1 MEDYVRAF
9 RYSRRRRRRADESR
23 VFHQAGALTNVKLTW
38 LHYLAQSHGFHV
50 IDCWSEADEYSDVS
64 QR

>member
-1 MEDYVRAF
+1 VEDYVRAF

-23 VFHQAGALTNVKLTW
+23 VFHQAGALTLTW

-50 IDCWSEADEYSDVS
+50 IDGWSEADEYSDVS